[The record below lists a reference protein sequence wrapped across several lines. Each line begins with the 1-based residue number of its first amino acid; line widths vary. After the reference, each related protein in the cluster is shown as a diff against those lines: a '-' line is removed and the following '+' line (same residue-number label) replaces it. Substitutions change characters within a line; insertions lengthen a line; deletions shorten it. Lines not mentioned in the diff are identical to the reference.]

1 MSDPELVAAFRH
13 AVYTAVQEIPHGRVT
28 NYAQIAFL
36 IGEPQR
42 PRQVGAC
49 LKGLPGADSD
59 ARFHSANV
67 PWHRVINAKGLISHR
82 GPGSAARQAAALRA
96 EDVEVT
102 EDAMGE
108 FMIDFGEYG
117 WFPEVLP
124 SEQEQEEHVEESP
137 PPPPRRRDQEQSR
150 RRRKERSRRRR
161 TEETSEA

>member
-49 LKGLPGADSD
+49 LKGLPAADSD

-124 SEQEQEEHVEESP
+124 SEQEQEDVEEP

-161 TEETSEA
+161 TEET

>member
-49 LKGLPGADSD
+49 LKGLPAADSD
-59 ARFHSANV
+59 TRFHSGNV

-82 GPGSAARQAAALRA
+82 GPGSAARQAAALRE

-124 SEQEQEEHVEESP
+124 SEQEHVEE

>member
-49 LKGLPGADSD
+49 LKGLPAADSD

-124 SEQEQEEHVEESP
+124 SEQEQEHVDEPP

-150 RRRKERSRRRR
+150 RQRKERSRRRR
-161 TEETSEA
+161 TETSE